1 MSYIESQRERIEQA
15 LSDAVE
21 AVCAAKPDD
30 PLIFIGEFLLTLA
43 GYPPS
48 TASAVRIEE
57 ENETLRRKVSE
68 LEASLAELEASR
80 NSLSAEAAWEPF
92 RMLLDGEAATREPE
106 AGARMLHPA
115 AIQLRSCGNLIA
127 KAPPLLLRQVTRS
140 WSVVRTSLSTF
151 SLEGQTSFCTG

>member
-30 PLIFIGEFLLTLA
+30 PLIFMGEFLLTLA

-68 LEASLAELEASR
+68 LEASLAELEASLAELEASR
-80 NSLSAEAAWEPF
+80 NGLSAEAAWEPF
-92 RMLLDGEAATREPE
+92 RMMLGGEAATKEPE
-106 AGARMLHPA
+106 AGVCGASRGHPS
-115 AIQLRSCGNLIA
+115 QHRSCGNLIA
-127 KAPPLLLRQVTRS
+127 KAPPP
-140 WSVVRTSLSTF
+140 F
-151 SLEGQTSFCTG
+151 SCDR

>member
-1 MSYIESQRERIEQA
+1 MCEMSYIESQKEKIEQA

-43 GYPPS
+43 GYQPS

-68 LEASLAELEASR
+68 LEASIAELEASR

-106 AGARMLHPA
+106 AGARVVPPA
-115 AIQLRSCGNLIA
+115 AIKPRSCGNVIA
-127 KAPPLLLRQVTRS
+127 KAASP
-140 WSVVRTSLSTF
+140 F
-151 SLEGQTSFCTG
+151 SCDR

>member
-30 PLIFIGEFLLTLA
+30 PLIFMGELTLA

-106 AGARMLHPA
+106 AGACVVPPA
-115 AIQLRSCGNLIA
+115 AIQLRICGNLIA